1 MTKAE
6 LQQEILKLLKTSTI
20 PQHDKNMIEILLPVM
35 KDDVLQNTY
44 TALVN
49 EQNKMVQLSE
59 KKKRIELKYKV
70 MVEKLSDIRSGK

>member
-20 PQHDKNMIEILLPVM
+20 PQHDKNMIEILLWAM

-44 TALVN
+44 TALIN
-49 EQNKMVQLSE
+49 EQNKMAQLSE

-70 MVEKLSDIRSGK
+70 MVEKLADVRGGK

>member
-20 PQHDKNMIEILLPVM
+20 PQHDKNMVEILLWAM
-35 KDDVLQNTY
+35 NDDVLQSTY

-49 EQNKMVQLSE
+49 EQNKMAQLSD
-59 KKKRIELKYKV
+59 KKQRIELKYKV
-70 MVEKLSDIRSGK
+70 MVEKLADVRGGK

>member
-20 PQHDKNMIEILLPVM
+20 PQHDKNMTEILLPVM

-44 TALVN
+44 NALVN
-49 EQNKMVQLSE
+49 EQNKMTQLSE

-70 MVEKLSDIRSGK
+70 MVEKLSDIRGGK

>member
-6 LQQEILKLLKTSTI
+6 LQQEILKFLKTSTI
-20 PQHDKNMIEILLPVM
+20 PQHDKNMIEILLWAM

-44 TALVN
+44 TALIN
-49 EQNKMVQLSE
+49 EQNKMAQLSE

-70 MVEKLSDIRSGK
+70 MVEKLADVRGGK